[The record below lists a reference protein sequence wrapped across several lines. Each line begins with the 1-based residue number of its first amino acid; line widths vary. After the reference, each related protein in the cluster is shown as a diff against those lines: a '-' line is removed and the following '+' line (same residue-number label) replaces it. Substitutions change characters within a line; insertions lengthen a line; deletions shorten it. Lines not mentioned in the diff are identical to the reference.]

1 MPFTASDICKIILA
15 VLLPPLGVF
24 LERGCAADFWINVL
38 LTVLGY
44 IPGIIHALYI
54 ILSVDFES
62 LLSFSL
68 VSRQTLPSANRARY
82 HTPFQVQKA
91 ASCHWQRALAL
102 LDALESNGN
111 EFGQLVRD
119 SYGLTTWFRQLQTSL
134 ADQGIDSATAAQTWC
149 RKIVEACRNLQSI
162 DFFCSTVNDF
172 NSFSNAVIRQSPA
185 SSPSHP
191 QQTLVHSFSGLRNLS
206 FGSDRLFV
214 IGIDFTNLFEALR
227 RSSVVHLNSLQIMQ
241 VGWTLPTG
249 QDPAISRF
257 LLPVRELDI
266 LKETT
271 TFASSVRFFPQDNS
285 ILEHFELEGNTTA
298 DESPNP
304 GPRISALRY
313 SNWTPG
319 AASPSSSP
327 SLSAVL
333 TAHPLLYCKP
343 LVNHRLFSA
352 ASHSRAQN
360 GSVVT
365 IPIPQSLPKS
375 SPTEILATILEF
387 TRLQQLHLGTLPTFD
402 QTRYETLKEALEAE
416 GFEARYEIL
425 EKEAVGS
432 EEQSEKNES
441 DEENASDSDGSGEEE
456 ES

>member
-1 MPFTASDICKIILA
+1 M
-15 VLLPPLGVF
+15 
-24 LERGCAADFWINVL
+24 
-38 LTVLGY
+38 
-44 IPGIIHALYI
+44 
-54 ILSVDFES
+54 
-62 LLSFSL
+62 
-68 VSRQTLPSANRARY
+68 
-82 HTPFQVQKA
+82 
-91 ASCHWQRALAL
+91 

-119 SYGLTTWFRQLQTSL
+119 SYGLTAWFRQLQTSL

-298 DESPNP
+298 DGKELLCLPDLLGGKIKSLSLFFFSDAYDRVTEPWSANFGAP
-304 GPRISALRY
+304 LLKLDTWSRFPLLISLTL
-313 SNWTPG
+313 SGTHG
-319 AASPSSSP
+319 P
-327 SLSAVL
+327 SLA
-333 TAHPLLYCKP
+333 LLQT
-343 LVNHRLFSA
+343 LS
-352 ASHSRAQN
+352 
-360 GSVVT
+360 
-365 IPIPQSLPKS
+365 KS
-375 SPTEILATILEF
+375 SPLLRRLSFTSSEWVSSHDSNSTVPSEIF
-387 TRLQQLHLGTLPTFD
+387 PNRNS
-402 QTRYETLKEALEAE
+402 RYYPRVHSPSTASSRHPPNFRPNQIRNFQGSAE
-416 GFEARYEIL
+416 GGRY
-425 EKEAVGS
+425 
-432 EEQSEKNES
+432 
-441 DEENASDSDGSGEEE
+441 
-456 ES
+456 